1 MTNYPVKL
9 SHRSQLALDEIATK
23 ACEAFGAAEVK
34 DGAVTVAY
42 GALTRLT
49 ARPAGKELAI
59 ETTMDPKVPVE
70 VAAETVRR
78 YNRFL
83 EDATGFTSKER
94 AKRLRKS
101 AQGTAPGA

>member
-9 SHRSQLALDEIATK
+9 SHRARLTPDGILAT
-23 ACEAFGAAEVK
+23 ACDAFGSGARDGEVVS
-34 DGAVTVAY
+34 ASF

-49 ARPAGKELAI
+49 ARVAGKELAV
-59 ETTMDPKVPVE
+59 ETTMDPKVSVD

-83 EDATGFTSKER
+83 EGATGFNSKER

-101 AQGTAPGA
+101 GASSGRGA